1 MYKCHIF
8 LLGELMGKI
17 LDYIRLSFFACGLLL
32 GVQIPAFVSDFGQ
45 ALNAQLVEA
54 NNAIAPFQKD
64 AKKYFN
70 NDLAKLIEHY
80 ENLGDEI
87 VGEGANHIQTLNQ
100 RQQTL
105 ARAVDEFSNSPYLF
119 TLRSEL
125 HTIKQQVWQRFEG
138 QIILKTDS
146 ITAAIITAI
155 IIAFIA
161 ELTGFL
167 FMVLI
172 KRVYLRLISACK

>member
-1 MYKCHIF
+1 M
-8 LLGELMGKI
+8 
-17 LDYIRLSFFACGLLL
+17 
-32 GVQIPAFVSDFGQ
+32 
-45 ALNAQLVEA
+45 
-54 NNAIAPFQKD
+54 
-64 AKKYFN
+64 
-70 NDLAKLIEHY
+70 
-80 ENLGDEI
+80 
-87 VGEGANHIQTLNQ
+87 GEGANHIQTLSQ

-125 HTIKQQVWQRFEG
+125 HTIKQQVWHRFEG

-172 KRVYLRLISACK
+172 KRVYLRLISACE